1 MQMIENEFKQ
11 QIGNPLPNWTS
22 RPQPKKIILEG
33 QYCRLVPVTVSE
45 HLADL
50 YHVYGPESQ
59 LSNWTY
65 LPFERF
71 ADLASFEAHLTS
83 MSQSEEQLH
92 YAIIDKASDE
102 ALGSLALMRIDRQ
115 KGSVEVGYVTYSDR
129 LKSTRIATEAQFLL
143 ASYIFDDLGYRR
155 YEWKCDALNTPSV
168 AAALRLG
175 FSKEGTFRQAL
186 VYKGRNRDTTW
197 LSMLDIEWPQ
207 HKKQLLAWLNPNNFT
222 PDGRQKKRL
231 KEMD

>member
-1 MQMIENEFKQ
+1 MIENEFKQ
-11 QIGNPLPNWTS
+11 QIGNPLPNWAS

-33 QYCRLVPVTVSE
+33 QYCRLVPVTVGR

-71 ADLASFEAHLTS
+71 EDLASFEDHLTL

-92 YAIIDKASDE
+92 YAIIDKISGK

-115 KGSVEVGYVTYSDR
+115 QGSAEVGYVIYSDS

-155 YEWKCDALNTPSV
+155 YEWKCDALNNPSV

-231 KEMD
+231 KEMN

>member
-1 MQMIENEFKQ
+1 MIENEFKQ

>member
-1 MQMIENEFKQ
+1 MIENEFKQ

-22 RPQPKKIILEG
+22 RQQPKKIILEG

-71 ADLASFEAHLTS
+71 ADLTSFENHLTS
-83 MSQSEEQLH
+83 MSKSEEQLH

-155 YEWKCDALNTPSV
+155 YEWKCDALNAPSV

>member
-1 MQMIENEFKQ
+1 MIENEFKQ

-59 LSNWTY
+59 LSNWTH

-71 ADLASFEAHLTS
+71 SDQTSFEAHLTS

-92 YAIIDKASDE
+92 YAIIDKASDK

-115 KGSVEVGYVTYSDR
+115 QGSVEVGYVTYSDR
-129 LKSTRIATEAQFLL
+129 LKSTRVATEAQFLL
-143 ASYIFDDLGYRR
+143 ASYVFDDLGYRR
-155 YEWKCDALNTPSV
+155 YEWKCDALNGPSV

-186 VYKGRNRDTTW
+186 VCKGRNRDTTW
-197 LSMLDIEWPQ
+197 LSMLDAEWPKQ
-207 HKKQLLAWLNPNNFT
+207 KKQLLDWLNPNNFT

-231 KEMD
+231 KEMN